1 MTFNLVRMGWPN
13 IAAILALAIMP
24 VVALTTAPEPRSAAL
39 QLEQIEPAATCLT
52 LAGCSMTIAAAAPET
67 ILE

>member
-24 VVALTTAPEPRSAAL
+24 VVALTTVPEPRPAAA
-39 QLEQIEPAATCLT
+39 QLEQVEPAANCLT
-52 LAGCSMTIAAAAPET
+52 LAECSAIIAAAAPET

>member
-13 IAAILALAIMP
+13 IAAILAWAIMP
-24 VVALTTAPEPRSAAL
+24 VVALTTVPEPRPAAV
-39 QLEQIEPAATCLT
+39 QLGQIEPAANCLT
-52 LAGCSMTIAAAAPET
+52 LAECSVTIAAAAPET